1 MESGGEE
8 SSGLWV
14 LLPTFYKIVPAPPS
28 RATLYFDNV
37 RLVLRTGF
45 LLSAF
50 CSDLRRTIFRLV
62 ALQKL

>member
-1 MESGGEE
+1 MAFIV
-8 SSGLWV
+8 WV
-14 LLPTFYKIVPAPPS
+14 FVYGVKKIVPAPPS

-50 CSDLRRTIFRLV
+50 FILPT
-62 ALQKL
+62 